1 MGGGCLAPGLGADA
15 SDGSGDRHA
24 LKYLSR
30 RAYHGHDDQSPDRE
44 VNVLKIFQTRPHPN
58 VLQLLEAFAP
68 CVPNRPQW
76 VFATVEAETTLREFM
91 FKHDALLRQGDGA
104 AARDLG
110 RQILEGIR
118 HMHRHRVIHRDL
130 KPDNMLVSFDL
141 VVRSPAPSQENLTDV
156 VGAHTWQARVQI
168 ADFSRARVMPE
179 MVAATKTRIIEKRPL
194 RSNIAAMSV
203 MICTRPYAAPELM
216 AEDYDA
222 KHAYGTS
229 VDLWSFGCVFFELL
243 IGDHFA
249 PGKNCLELVA
259 WWQVRLERP
268 LPDHLCEEL
277 SVDLKR
283 VDKAAR
289 EICNK
294 NSHEKLA
301 RLCRSTGGGALVGSG
316 ARLRGRGTILREYLV
331 VRALV
336 AHEGRCTS
344 RDLEGRGAS
353 RPR

>member
-1 MGGGCLAPGLGADA
+1 M
-15 SDGSGDRHA
+15 
-24 LKYLSR
+24 
-30 RAYHGHDDQSPDRE
+30 
-44 VNVLKIFQTRPHPN
+44 NVLKIFQTRPHPN

-76 VFATVEAETTLREFM
+76 VFATVEAETTLRAFI
-91 FKHDALLRQGDGA
+91 FNHDAVLRQGDGA

-243 IGDHFA
+243 IGDNFA

-277 SVDLKR
+277 SVDVKR
-283 VDKAAR
+283 VDNAAR

-316 ARLRGRGTILREYLV
+316 ARLRGRGTILREYIV

-336 AHEGRCTS
+336 AHKGRCTS

>member
-1 MGGGCLAPGLGADA
+1 
-15 SDGSGDRHA
+15 
-24 LKYLSR
+24 
-30 RAYHGHDDQSPDRE
+30 

-76 VFATVEAETTLREFM
+76 VFATVEAETTLRAFM

-118 HMHRHRVIHRDL
+118 HMHRHHVIHRDL
-130 KPDNMLVSFDL
+130 KPENMLVSFDW
-141 VVRSPAPSQENLTDV
+141 VVRSPAPSQENLTDE

-229 VDLWSFGCVFFELL
+229 VDVWSFGCVFFELL

-277 SVDLKR
+277 SVDLKT
-283 VDKAAR
+283 
-289 EICNK
+289 
-294 NSHEKLA
+294 SGQ
-301 RLCRSTGGGALVGSG
+301 GGP
-316 ARLRGRGTILREYLV
+316 
-331 VRALV
+331 
-336 AHEGRCTS
+336 
-344 RDLEGRGAS
+344 RDLRK
-353 RPR
+353 